1 MKGEEAGEQQRLRR
15 LHEGPPQHVRL
26 ERRVKKGQ
34 SLGER
39 RRLFVANRSA
49 TRKETAARS

>member
-49 TRKETAARS
+49 ARKETAARS